1 MVLAL
6 KQKDEKELSQSVKYI
21 NTVHGNSEGWITK
34 AKISSEGYKQ
44 WHYKHMQ
51 LVGLKFNEDNV
62 YITLN
67 TFYKTYRRIEYL
79 KELKALFIDLDTYKT
94 GFTKEQILMNLNEN
108 YFGKN
113 IPIPNL
119 IIDSGRG
126 LYLIWLIKKVPSMA
140 LPLWKA
146 AEEYLYKT
154 LKEFGAD
161 RQALDATR
169 ILRVPGSFN
178 SKTHTEVKVID
189 NYEYLYELREIQNE
203 YMPELSENTPK
214 RRGRPKKVVFVHRE
228 RSLYYAR
235 LQDITKLC
243 ELRKYNLKGHREFI
257 LFLYRYYV
265 CYFTDDIKKALNDTL
280 WLNSMF
286 KHPLSEKEVI
296 RATKSAEKV
305 FKDQNKDYKY
315 KNETLINLLEITD
328 EEQKEMQTII
338 SKEEYRRRDREYQKK
353 KYDSKK
359 AKMKYDSKKAKIEYK
374 NKLKEQ
380 GKLSKKEEIELQK
393 KKIKSLREQGLK
405 NKEISQKLDITQK
418 TLERYITNMRKSGL
432 I

>member
-34 AKISSEGYKQ
+34 AKISSERYKQ

-51 LVGLKFNEDNV
+51 LIGLKFNEDNV

-146 AEEYLYKT
+146 TEDYFYKT

-169 ILRVPGSFN
+169 ILRIPGSIN
-178 SKTHTEVKVID
+178 PKTHTEVKIID
-189 NYEYLYELREIQNE
+189 NYDYLYELREIQNE
-203 YMPELSENTPK
+203 YMPELSEK
-214 RRGRPKKVVFVHRE
+214 ALKKRGRPKRVLFVHRE

-235 LQDITKLC
+235 LQDLIKLC
-243 ELRKYNLKGHREFI
+243 ELREYNLKGHRELI
-257 LFLYRYYV
+257 LFLYRYYL
-265 CYFTDDIKKALNDTL
+265 CYFTEDIEKSLNDTL
-280 WLNSMF
+280 ELNNMF
-286 KHPLSEKEVI
+286 RQPLSENEV
-296 RATKSAEKV
+296 RNATKSAETV
-305 FKDQNKDYKY
+305 FKNQSKDYKY
-315 KNETLINLLEITD
+315 KNETLINLLEISD
-328 EEQKEMQTII
+328 EEQKEMKTII
-338 SKEEYRRRDREYQKK
+338 SKEEYKRRDREYQKNNYS
-353 KYDSKK
+353 YDSKK
-359 AKMKYDSKKAKIEYK
+359 AKEKYK
-374 NKLKEQ
+374 NKLKIE
-380 GKLSKKEEIELQK
+380 GKLTEKEQIAQRRE
-393 KKIKSLREQGLK
+393 KIKDLLTKGLKQKEIYMLLNISKRTCINDIKYLKEQGL
-405 NKEISQKLDITQK
+405 I
-418 TLERYITNMRKSGL
+418 
-432 I
+432 

>member
-6 KQKDEKELSQSVKYI
+6 KQEDEKELSQSVKYI
-21 NTVHGNSEGWITK
+21 NIVHRNSEGWITK
-34 AKISSEGYKQ
+34 AKISAEGYKQ

-51 LVGLKFNEDNV
+51 LVKLKFDKDNV

-79 KELKALFIDLDTYKT
+79 RELNALFIDLDTYKT

-146 AEEYLYKT
+146 AEDYFYKT

-169 ILRVPGSFN
+169 ILRIPGSIN
-178 SKTHTEVKVID
+178 PKTHTEVKIID
-189 NYEYLYELREIQNE
+189 NYDYLYELREIQNE
-203 YMPELSENTPK
+203 YMPELSEK
-214 RRGRPKKVVFVHRE
+214 ALKKRGRPKNVLFVHRE

-235 LQDITKLC
+235 IQDLIKLC
-243 ELRKYNLKGHREFI
+243 ELREYNLKGHRELV
-257 LFLYRYYV
+257 LFLYRYYL
-265 CYFTDDIKKALNDTL
+265 CYFTEDIEKSLNDTL
-280 WLNSMF
+280 ELNDMF
-286 KHPLSEKEVI
+286 RQPLSENEV
-296 RATKSAEKV
+296 RNATKSAETV
-305 FKDQNKDYKY
+305 FKNQSKDYKY
-315 KNETLINLLEITD
+315 KNETLINLLEISD
-328 EEQKEMQTII
+328 EEQKEMKTII
-338 SKEEYRRRDREYQKK
+338 SKDEYRRRDREYQKK
-353 KYDSKK
+353 KYN
-359 AKMKYDSKKAKIEYK
+359 E
-374 NKLKEQ
+374 KLKKK
-380 GKLSKKEEIELQK
+380 GKVSKKEELDKLRKE
-393 KKIKSLREQGLK
+393 IKSLREQGLK
-405 NKEISQKLDITQK
+405 NKDIMQMLQIKSTTTFERHISYLKK
-418 TLERYITNMRKSGL
+418 NGL
-432 I
+432 L

>member
-67 TFYKTYRRIEYL
+67 TFYKTYRRIECL
-79 KELKALFIDLDTYKT
+79 KELNALFIDLDTYKT

-146 AEEYLYKT
+146 AEDYFYKT

-169 ILRVPGSFN
+169 ILRIPGSIN
-178 SKTHTEVKVID
+178 SKTHTEVKIID
-189 NYEYLYELREIQNE
+189 NYDYLYDLKEIQNE
-203 YMPELSENTPK
+203 YMPELNEK
-214 RRGRPKKVVFVHRE
+214 ALKKRGRPKKVLFVHRE

-235 LQDITKLC
+235 LQDLIKLC
-243 ELRKYNLKGHREFI
+243 ELREYDLKGQRELI
-257 LFLYRYYV
+257 LFLYRYYL
-265 CYFTDDIKKALNDTL
+265 CYFTEDIEKSLNDTL
-280 WLNSMF
+280 ELNNMF
-286 KHPLSEKEVI
+286 KQPLKEKEVI
-296 RATKSAEKV
+296 SATKSAETV

-315 KNETLINLLEITD
+315 KNETLINLLGITD
-328 EEQKEMQTII
+328 EEQKEMKTII
-338 SKEEYRRRDREYQKK
+338 SKEEYNRRKNIRDRKYQND
-353 KYDSKK
+353 KYDSEN
-359 AKMKYDSKKAKIEYK
+359 AKVKYR
-374 NKLKEQ
+374 NKLKQ
-380 GKLSKKEEIELQK
+380 NGKITKQEEISLRRA
-393 KKIKSLREQGLK
+393 KIKDLLNKGLKQKEIYTQLNISKRTCISDIKYLRGQGL
-405 NKEISQKLDITQK
+405 I
-418 TLERYITNMRKSGL
+418 
-432 I
+432 

>member
-6 KQKDEKELSQSVKYI
+6 KQEDEKELSQSVKYI

-146 AEEYLYKT
+146 VEDYFYKT

-169 ILRVPGSFN
+169 ILRIPGSIN
-178 SKTHTEVKVID
+178 PKTHTEVKIID
-189 NYEYLYELREIQNE
+189 NYDYLYELREIQNE
-203 YMPELSENTPK
+203 YMPELSEK
-214 RRGRPKKVVFVHRE
+214 ALKKRGRPKNVLFVHRE

-235 LQDITKLC
+235 LQDLIKLC
-243 ELRKYNLKGHREFI
+243 ELRRYNLKGHRELI
-257 LFLYRYYV
+257 LFLYRYYL
-265 CYFTDDIKKALNDTL
+265 CYFTEDIEKSLNDTL
-280 WLNSMF
+280 ELNNMF
-286 KHPLSEKEVI
+286 IQPLGEKEVI
-296 RATKSAEKV
+296 RATKSAETV

-315 KNETLINLLEITD
+315 RNETLINLLEISE
-328 EEQKEMQTII
+328 EEQKEMLTII
-338 SKEEYRRRDREYQKK
+338 SKDEYKRRKRLRNNKSYDSDTAKEQYKEQLQSQGKLAQKDKLSQRREKIKDLLAKGLKQKDICLTLNISKRTYLRDR
-353 KYDSKK
+353 KY
-359 AKMKYDSKKAKIEYK
+359 I
-374 NKLKEQ
+374 KEQ
-380 GKLSKKEEIELQK
+380 G
-393 KKIKSLREQGLK
+393 
-405 NKEISQKLDITQK
+405 
-418 TLERYITNMRKSGL
+418 L